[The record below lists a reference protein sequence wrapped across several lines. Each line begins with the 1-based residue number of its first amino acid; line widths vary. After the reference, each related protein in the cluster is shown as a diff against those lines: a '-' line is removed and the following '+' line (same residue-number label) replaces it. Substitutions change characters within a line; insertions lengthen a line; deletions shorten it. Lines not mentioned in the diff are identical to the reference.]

1 MVPDSTIVTRSVAK
15 KERRDGRAGQAEIGI
30 GKRGAIVFGSTVAS
44 QAKVAKAMG
53 VHRHTVARI
62 LHNAYENAAE
72 NKENRDPLADEN
84 LQTKKRTGRPQ
95 RFGVTEREKVV
106 QIATNDASA
115 RRKSFTLIARECS
128 FKISN
133 VTVARIL
140 DAAGYKQCIPREKP
154 FLSEPN
160 TQKRLAFAL
169 ARVSKPIEGY
179 WDGWIWT
186 DEMSLIVGTHY
197 GPERVLRRADEEYHP
212 DCLNLKRPGET
223 TVMFWGA
230 IIYGIPPSECPFFI
244 WEKETEEE
252 KVEAEAILKEENKEI
267 EKRNEMGREEMERRI
282 AAGEYYPPNWVNPD
296 GSKKRGRKPD
306 PFREFKE
313 AKKRRSKNRK
323 GGIDWFRYREQVL
336 KPLLY
341 PFYDRIKQERP
352 YVQLMEDGASPHRAK
367 ALNDFRHSR
376 QINKVDWPSCMTP
389 SIFLKT

>member
-1 MVPDSTIVTRSVAK
+1 MFGTTIT
-15 KERRDGRAGQAEIGI
+15 
-30 GKRGAIVFGSTVAS
+30 S

-62 LHNAYENAAE
+62 MHDAYENATE

-84 LQTKKRTGRPQ
+84 LQTKKRLGRPQ
-95 RFGVTEREKVV
+95 RFGVAEREMVV
-106 QIATNDASA
+106 QIATKDASA
-115 RRKSFTLIARECS
+115 RRKSFSLPARECP
-128 FKISN
+128 FQISN

-140 DAAGYKQCIPREKP
+140 DTAGYKQCIPREKP

-160 TQKRLAFAL
+160 IEKRLAFAL
-169 ARVSKPIEGY
+169 SRASKPIEGY

-197 GPERVLRRADEEYHP
+197 GPERVLRKAEEEYHP

-230 IIYGIPPSECPFFI
+230 IIHGIPPCDCPFFI

-252 KVEAEAILKEENKEI
+252 KTEAEAILEEENKEI
-267 EKRNEMGREEMERRI
+267 AGRNERGREELERMI
-282 AAGEYYPPNWVNPD
+282 AAGEYCPPNWVNAD

-313 AKKRRSKNRK
+313 SKKRRSKNRK

-341 PFYDRIKQERP
+341 PFYDTRKRDHP
-352 YVQLMEDGASPHRAK
+352 YIDLMEDGASPHRAK

-376 QINKVDWPSCMTP
+376 QINKVDWPPGMT
-389 SIFLKT
+389 SSAFSKHYFYITRLTLGCKSY